1 MSVSGNYSLHLEKG
15 RAWLIQVMEW
25 ITQGKASYKDIIK
38 AATHILLS
46 YSIKLFTHQ
55 KGDGFLVHLS
65 TQKQKNIKL
74 SLPVTKIM
82 KYYRSIFLFNNQI
95 PWHVRFQ
102 FTFQSNKILSSA
114 YTETGYKTKSTSP
127 IFTI

>member
-65 TQKQKNIKL
+65 SQK
-74 SLPVTKIM
+74 
-82 KYYRSIFLFNNQI
+82 KYK
-95 PWHVRFQ
+95 
-102 FTFQSNKILSSA
+102 TFSSSNKNNEMLQIHIL
-114 YTETGYKTKSTSP
+114 
-127 IFTI
+127 I